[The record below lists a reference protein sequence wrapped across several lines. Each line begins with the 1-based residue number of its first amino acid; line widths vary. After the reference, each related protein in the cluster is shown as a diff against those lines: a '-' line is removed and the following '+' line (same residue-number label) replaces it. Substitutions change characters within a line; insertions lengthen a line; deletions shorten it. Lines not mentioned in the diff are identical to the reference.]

1 MQTAAVD
8 ESLVGVVLE
17 DKYRIVRVIGQGGM
31 GVVFEAEHINFGKR
45 VAVKVMLEKY
55 ALDTEALTRFRRE
68 ALAASRIGNQH
79 IIDIHD
85 MGQTPDGRLFVA
97 MELLDGAPLSK
108 ILEASGP
115 MPPWRAIHII
125 RQVLRAVGAAH
136 AKGIIH
142 RDLKPDNIFLVN
154 EDDHHD
160 FVKLLDFGI
169 SKVIDL
175 DEQVAATKL
184 TSTGVV
190 IGTPLYMAPEQA
202 MGNPIDGGADV
213 YACGVILYELL
224 AGKPPFEGATYAVLV
239 AKLLTSPPTPLEHL
253 RPGLPPDLVR
263 AVHRALEKD
272 PKRRFTTAEKFA
284 AALPGRSSGPYP
296 GVSTPEPVSLS
307 QIQLGGTLD
316 TDPNAGAT
324 VRTTRMRSRVVMA
337 SLSALVLAGV
347 TAFVIVSMRGRET
360 PAASVVPVAKEI
372 EEPAPAV
379 TTGTLEIKST
389 PAGAAVQIDGAPSGT
404 TPIIVTLDPGRHR
417 IQLELDGYVAIE
429 SQEEVRV
436 AERTSVVMPMQRL
449 AEPPPELPPAP
460 IVEVKSKPG
469 RPTKQV
475 KPPPIRIGPQAPLA
489 KPEMTTRT
497 EKPEKSTEEPT
508 RTEPV
513 KTTKPPPPPGTKP
526 NPY

>member
-1 MQTAAVD
+1 VQTAAVD
-8 ESLVGVVLE
+8 ESLVGIVLE

-55 ALDTEALTRFRRE
+55 ALDTEAIARFRRE

-136 AKGIIH
+136 SKGIIH

-169 SKVIDL
+169 SKVVDL
-175 DEQVAATKL
+175 NEQVAATKL
-184 TSTGVV
+184 TTTGVV

-213 YACGVILYELL
+213 YSCGVILYELL

-239 AKLLTSPPTPLEHL
+239 AKLLTSAPTPLDQV

-272 PKRRFTTAEKFA
+272 PKRRYTTAEKFA
-284 AALPGRSSGPYP
+284 AALPGRSSGPYQ

-316 TDPNAGAT
+316 SDPNAGAT
-324 VRTTRMRSRVVMA
+324 VRTWRSRSRIVMA

-347 TAFVIVSMRGRET
+347 TAFVIVSMRDHES
-360 PAASVVPVAKEI
+360 PATSAAPTTKEI
-372 EEPAPAV
+372 KESAPA

-389 PAGAAVQIDGAPSGT
+389 PLGAAVKIDGAPSGT
-404 TPIIVTLDPGRHR
+404 TPIIVTLTPGRHR
-417 IQLELDGYVAIE
+417 IGLELDGYVAIE
-429 SQEEVRV
+429 SEEDVRV

-449 AEPPPELPPAP
+449 ADPAPVPPAP
-460 IVEVKSKPG
+460 VVELKAKPDRNNRPPKNAKSPTIRLG
-469 RPTKQV
+469 PQTPVGPELTSRPTEKTDE
-475 KPPPIRIGPQAPLA
+475 PPRQ
-489 KPEMTTRT
+489 
-497 EKPEKSTEEPT
+497 
-508 RTEPV
+508 EPV
-513 KTTKPPPPPGTKP
+513 KTTKPPAPPGTKP

>member
-8 ESLVGVVLE
+8 ESLIGVVLE
-17 DKYRIVRVIGQGGM
+17 DKYRIVRIIGQGGM

-55 ALDTEALTRFRRE
+55 ALDTEAIARFHRE

-85 MGQTPDGRLFVA
+85 MGQTPDGRMFVA

-115 MPPWRAIHII
+115 MPPWRAIHIM

-169 SKVIDL
+169 SKVVDL
-175 DEQVAATKL
+175 NEQVAATKL
-184 TSTGVV
+184 TTTGVV

-213 YACGVILYELL
+213 YACGVMLYELL

-239 AKLLTSPPTPLEHL
+239 AKLLTSPPTPLEQL
-253 RPGLPPDLVR
+253 RPGLPPELVR

-272 PKRRFTTAEKFA
+272 PKRRYTTAEQFS
-284 AALPGRSSGPYP
+284 AALPGRSSGPYA
-296 GVSTPEPVSLS
+296 GVSVPEPVSLS

-316 TDPNAGAT
+316 STMGAT
-324 VRTTRMRSRVVMA
+324 ARKARTRTRVVMA
-337 SLSALVLAGV
+337 SLSALVLAAV
-347 TAFVIVSMRGRET
+347 TAFVIVSMRDQET
-360 PAASVVPVAKEI
+360 PAASVVPTTKEI
-372 EEPAPAV
+372 AEPVAAV

-389 PAGAAVQIDGAPSGT
+389 PLGAAVKIDGAPSGT
-404 TPIIVTLDPGRHR
+404 TPIIVTLTPGKHR
-417 IQLELDGYVAIE
+417 IYLELEGHVAIE
-429 SQEEVRV
+429 SDEEVRV
-436 AERTSVVMPMQRL
+436 GERTSVVIPLQQL
-449 AEPPPELPPAP
+449 ADPAPPGPPPAP
-460 IVEVKSKPG
+460 IVELKSKPG
-469 RPTKQV
+469 RPSKGSKSSPRMQLGPPGPTAPAGDAATV
-475 KPPPIRIGPQAPLA
+475 KPETKA
-489 KPEMTTRT
+489 
-497 EKPEKSTEEPT
+497 EEPS
-508 RTEPV
+508 RAEPV
-513 KTTKPPPPPGTKP
+513 KTSKPPPPPGTKP

>member
-45 VAVKVMLEKY
+45 IAVKVMLEKY
-55 ALDTEALTRFRRE
+55 ALDTEAIARFHRE

-85 MGQTPDGRLFVA
+85 MGQTPDGRMFVA
-97 MELLDGAPLSK
+97 MELLDGAPLST

-115 MPPWRAIHII
+115 MPPWRAIHIM

-169 SKVIDL
+169 SKVVDVN
-175 DEQVAATKL
+175 EQIAATKL
-184 TSTGVV
+184 TTTGVV

-213 YACGVILYELL
+213 YSCGVILYELL

-239 AKLLTSPPTPLEHL
+239 AKLLTSAPTPLDSI
-253 RPGLPPDLVR
+253 RPGLPPELVR

-272 PKRRFTTAEKFA
+272 PKRRFATAEKFA

-296 GVSTPEPVSLS
+296 GVQTPEPVSLS

-316 TDPNAGAT
+316 SELGAT
-324 VRTTRMRSRVVMA
+324 VRTSRSRARIVVA

-347 TAFVIVSMRGRET
+347 TAFVIVSMRDRAA
-360 PAASVVPVAKEI
+360 PASVVPPEKPAAPHVAI
-372 EEPAPAV
+372 

-389 PAGAAVQIDGAPSGT
+389 PLGAAVTIDDAPSGT
-404 TPIIVTLDPGRHR
+404 TPIIVTLTPGRHR
-417 IQLELDGYVAIE
+417 VQLELDGFIAIE
-429 SQEEVRV
+429 SREEVRV
-436 AERTSVVMPMQRL
+436 GERTSVVIPLQAL
-449 AEPPPELPPAP
+449 ADPAPPPASPAP
-460 IVEVKSKPG
+460 AIEPKIKG
-469 RPTKQV
+469 RPRPV
-475 KPPPIRIGPQAPLA
+475 KMKPAIQIGPQAPPVQ
-489 KPEMTTRT
+489 KTV
-497 EKPEKSTEEPT
+497 EKTDEKTDDPPQ
-508 RTEPV
+508 RPEPV
-513 KTTKPPPPPGTKP
+513 KPAKPPPGTKP